1 MSIRINLLPH
11 RQIKR
16 AERQRQFGLMA
27 AAVAIFGLAII
38 FMGYTYISNNLHT
51 QNSRNQRLKDAIV
64 KLDNDIKEIAG
75 LKETINEL
83 KERIQAVESLQDNRS
98 VAVAMLDEV
107 ARKLPEAVTLN
118 SLKQTGDL
126 ITLQGNADT
135 NARVADLIANLSQS
149 GFLLTPQLVEV
160 TTLRLDSSR
169 KLSAFTITAKL
180 KIAAPVT
187 DEKQKGKAKP
197 KGGKP

>member
-27 AAVAIFGLAII
+27 TAVAVFGLAII
-38 FMGYTYISNNLHT
+38 FMGYTYLSNNLNV

-75 LKETINEL
+75 LKDKINEL

-107 ARKLPEAVTLN
+107 ARKLPEAITLS

-126 ITLQGNADT
+126 ITVHGNADT
-135 NARVADLIANLSQS
+135 NARVAELIANLSQS
-149 GFLLTPQLVEV
+149 NVLLTPQLVEI
-160 TTLRLDSSR
+160 TTVRIDNTR

-180 KIAAPVT
+180 KIAAPAT
-187 DEKQKGKAKP
+187 DDKQKGKAKP
-197 KGGKP
+197 KGGKA